1 MPLLVRAGFR
11 LRRNGDL
18 TIIFFDGLFDYIN
31 DILAAAFGFALSV
44 QNKLRRVIF
53 SCKSINFNI
62 NSLFFISVKAE
73 MLANLV
79 ISLLTRTSSSKVH
92 ILDFSRFNIL
102 ITQTIGDNN
111 NEEAIIAERKAK
123 GLIFSFPI
131 ELGKV

>member
-123 GLIFSFPI
+123 GLIFSFI
-131 ELGKV
+131 REGLI

>member
-53 SCKSINFNI
+53 SCKS
-62 NSLFFISVKAE
+62 S
-73 MLANLV
+73 
-79 ISLLTRTSSSKVH
+79 T
-92 ILDFSRFNIL
+92 L
-102 ITQTIGDNN
+102 I
-111 NEEAIIAERKAK
+111 
-123 GLIFSFPI
+123 
-131 ELGKV
+131 